1 MSAELL
7 EATFE
12 IYQHGFKGA
21 NVELPFYS
29 GDICYLSACEEQKYF
44 LQIKTKI

>member
-21 NVELPFYS
+21 NVELPFIVGIFVIYQHVKNKN
-29 GDICYLSACEEQKYF
+29 IF